1 VPAFLTLRPAPYP
14 GRVNRLALA
23 VLCSLT
29 VAGCSGGGSHAASST
44 PTATSDPETIHV
56 QVPTDHG
63 GFTGADAKA
72 YDAAYTK
79 CYVDTVKALQANTG
93 DNLLFTELVPGNGRP
108 PSNQGCHDGI
118 RAGMP

>member
-1 VPAFLTLRPAPYP
+1 MRPAPYA

-23 VLCSLT
+23 FLCSLT
-29 VAGCSGGGSHAASST
+29 VAGCSGGGSHAASSL
-44 PTATSDPETIHV
+44 PATTGDPEAIHV

-79 CYVDTVKALQANTG
+79 CYVDAVKAVEANGGGDSGG

-108 PSNQGCHDGI
+108 PSNQGCRDGI